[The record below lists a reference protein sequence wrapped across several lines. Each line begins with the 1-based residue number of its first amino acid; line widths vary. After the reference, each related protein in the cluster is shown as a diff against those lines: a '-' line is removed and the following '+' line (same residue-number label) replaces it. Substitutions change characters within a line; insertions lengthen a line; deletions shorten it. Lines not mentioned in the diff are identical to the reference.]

1 MPAPNNWILGV
12 KGSLGNPESLRTRIA
27 KSLLLGG
34 SMFSIVNCLRTVRQQ
49 FDPRRQKFRSSKF
62 NLFDRQQ
69 MANKQFGPAANV
81 HIDRPHQIINSAKV
95 VINSTNSSLGHWR
108 QDVSWIGNNLSLGGK
123 ASFEI
128 MIRSSDPVIE

>member
-1 MPAPNNWILGV
+1 MPTPNNWILGV

-62 NLFDRQQ
+62 NLIDRQQ

-95 VINSTNSSLGHWR
+95 VINFDEFEPWPLAARRQLDRQQFEPWR
-108 QDVSWIGNNLSLGGK
+108 Q
-123 ASFEI
+123 SFI
-128 MIRSSDPVIE
+128 